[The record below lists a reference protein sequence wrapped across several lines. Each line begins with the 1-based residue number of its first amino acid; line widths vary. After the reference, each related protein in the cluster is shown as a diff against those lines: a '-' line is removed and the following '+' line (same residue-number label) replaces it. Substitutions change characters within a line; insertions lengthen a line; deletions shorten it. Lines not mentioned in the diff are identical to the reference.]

1 MAQKFNPLSGTFD
14 IVLDKA
20 SEIINTPSGNLAATD
35 VQSALNELQGDIN
48 TINTDIADDVEGPAS
63 STDNA
68 IARFD
73 GTTGKLLQNS
83 SVTISDAD
91 VVAGATQIN
100 VDNLRLDGNTLSS
113 TDTNGNIILDAN
125 GSGVVVTDDIQ
136 SSGSSGINLKN
147 SGGTTVIS
155 VGSAGTTNVSING
168 TTQLN
173 ANSLLLTGSIAST
186 GSRVTKGWF
195 TDLEVTNAIAGSITG
210 NAATVTTNANLTG
223 DVTSTGNATAIAAG
237 VIVNADVNA
246 SAAIDYSKLATL
258 TAGNIVLGNASNVA
272 TSTAVTGDVTISNS
286 GVTAIGSGVIVNADV
301 NASAAI
307 AVTKL
312 AATTASRA
320 LVSDASGFLTA
331 ATTTST
337 EIGYVNGVTSAI
349 QTQINGKMTNPMTT
363 GGDVIYGGASGTPT
377 RLANGTSGQVL
388 TSAGGTSAPT
398 WATPS
403 VVLISTQT
411 ASSSAT
417 IDFTSISNS
426 TYSSYELV
434 IDNLV
439 PATNAVFPILRFSV
453 GGTFQTTDYSW
464 QNYRNIGSGSGINGG
479 EFATG
484 ATGIVI
490 GSTSDTFANTG
501 SYKGG
506 FFSIKIS
513 NCSQTNTVKR
523 VAYTGNYFG
532 SGTLSVTGGGGFAPA
547 SSAVDGFRILFS
559 SGNITTGTFKLY
571 GYV

>member
-1 MAQKFNPLSGTFD
+1 VAQKFNPLSGTFD

>member
-1 MAQKFNPLSGTFD
+1 MALKFNPTTGELD
-14 IVLDKA
+14 VVLDKA
-20 SEIINTPSGNLAATD
+20 SEIKNTPSGNLAATT
-35 VQSALNELQGDIN
+35 VQAALNELQGDIN

-73 GTTGKLLQNS
+73 GETGKLLQNS
-83 SVTISDAD
+83 SVTISDTNE
-91 VVAGATQIN
+91 VAGASQIN